1 MEGLGSIKRSGRKS
15 GMAKLKGLNS
25 IAKKGKSQLM
35 AQRVN
40 GKEMRTKGT
49 KGLASVAKGKG
60 LPRVTKGGWSEYAE
74 SFNKPSGAERQASHY
89 SKGNDWSK

>member
-49 KGLASVAKGKG
+49 KGLTPV
-60 LPRVTKGGWSEYAE
+60 L
-74 SFNKPSGAERQASHY
+74 
-89 SKGNDWSK
+89 